1 MNDIECVDYSLGQI
15 SEEEKDKVLNYYS
28 YDLENSVFIAQ
39 LYKKLIDYA
48 DGSEEYLEKVFE
60 EVAEFGNDKNR
71 GFQKYIIDWPSRYH
85 LSGMRVNLLEAVAEL
100 FKPAWN
106 ALELGGGMGAVTPWL
121 AKRFQTVDVIEGSLL
136 RAKVLRQRVKDVINV
151 RVFVDDLL
159 QAEWPRPTYEFIS
172 LLGVLE
178 YLPYF
183 SDTASPD
190 QVCVNFLRK
199 VNKALT
205 DDGILAIAIENKL
218 GAKYFSGC
226 SEDHNGRLFSGLIGY
241 PEKSAITFSR
251 YELLE
256 ILKKAGFGRCQFYHL
271 FPDYK
276 LPKVVIRED
285 PSMYDFDVGGIVR
298 GLFEDYTGRRE
309 YLMPDSLLI
318 NTLSKSRLLHE
329 MSNSFLVLCSKS
341 EGSSLKTQA
350 VMAKFWNNDV
360 TKPGYHHK
368 IEFYNT
374 PVKSV
379 KRVSLEAGQSEVFV
393 EGLQFYLTAEE
404 PFVEGESLILEAYR
418 AIMRR
423 DGYSDLYELLK
434 DLRQHL
440 LGAYGT
446 GRNDEEGYQLIS
458 GQAVDY
464 CFNNLIRTE
473 ANLVFIDRKW
483 ALEDEISED
492 YVMFRSLLGLFQEM
506 FPFIQ
511 ESKMSEFVIGLMKRM
526 FPQYNYDRFATNL
539 ELESKFQSLVNTIP
553 VICEDIEIDAG
564 KKALELQKTNEF
576 KTIDTETS
584 MA

>member
-1 MNDIECVDYSLGQI
+1 MSDIEYVDHSLGQI
-15 SEEEKDKVLNYYS
+15 SEEEKNRVLNYYS
-28 YDLENSVFIAQ
+28 YDVNSNVFIAQ
-39 LYKKLIDYA
+39 LYKKPIDYA
-48 DGSEEYLEKVFE
+48 DGSEAYLEKVFA
-60 EVAEFGNDKNR
+60 EVAASGSEPNTGL
-71 GFQKYIIDWPSRYH
+71 QKYIVDWPSRYH
-85 LSGMRVNLLEAVAEL
+85 LSGMRVNLLEAVTEL
-100 FKPAWN
+100 FKSAWN

-136 RAKVLRQRVKDVINV
+136 RANVLRRRVQDVNNV

-159 QAEWPRPTYEFIS
+159 PAEWPRPAYEFIS

-183 SDTASPD
+183 SDTASPER
-190 QVCVNFLRK
+190 VCINFLRK
-199 VNKALT
+199 VHEALT

-256 ILKKAGFGRCQFYHL
+256 ILKKAGFDRCQFYHL

-285 PSMYDFDVGGIVR
+285 PGMYEFNVGGVVR

-309 YLMPDSLLI
+309 YLMPDPLLLT
-318 NTLSKSRLLHE
+318 TLSKSRLLHE

-341 EGSSLKTQA
+341 DVANLKTQA
-350 VMAKFWNNDV
+350 IMTKFWNNDV
-360 TKPGYHHK
+360 TKPVYHHK

-374 PVKSV
+374 PVKGV
-379 KRVSLEAGQSEVFV
+379 KRVPLEAGQDEVLTG
-393 EGLQFYLTAEE
+393 GLKFHLAADE
-404 PFVEGESLILEAYR
+404 PFIEGESLILEAYR

-423 DGYSDLYELLK
+423 DGYSSLHELLK
-434 DLRQHL
+434 VLRQQL
-440 LGAYGT
+440 SAAYGT
-446 GRNDEEGYQLIS
+446 GRTDGEGYQFIS

-473 ANLVFIDRKW
+473 ANIAFIDRKW
-483 ALEDEISED
+483 ALESEISED
-492 YVMFRSLLGLFQEM
+492 YVMFRSLFELFKEM
-506 FPFIQ
+506 YPFIQ
-511 ESKMSEFVIGLMKRM
+511 ESKASEFVVKLMKGI
-526 FPQYNYDRFATNL
+526 FPHYNDSRFGSNL
-539 ELESKFQSLVNTIP
+539 DLESKFQSLVNIMP
-553 VICEDIEIDAG
+553 VRCTDIDIDAG
-564 KKALELQKTNEF
+564 KKALELQKR
-576 KTIDTETS
+576 
-584 MA
+584 

>member
-1 MNDIECVDYSLGQI
+1 MNDIQYVDHRLGQI
-15 SEEEKDKVLNYYS
+15 SEEEKNRLLNYYR
-28 YDLENSVFIAQ
+28 YDVESNLFIAQ
-39 LYKKLIDYA
+39 LYKKSINYA

-60 EVAEFGNDKNR
+60 EVAESGSDNNT
-71 GFQKYIIDWPSRYH
+71 GLQKYMVDWPSRYH

-121 AKRFQTVDVIEGSLL
+121 AKRFQNVDVIEGSRL
-136 RAKVLRQRVKDVINV
+136 RAKVLRQRVKNVNNV

-159 QAEWPRPTYEFIS
+159 QAQWPRPAYEFIS
-172 LLGVLE
+172 LLGVME

-183 SDTASPD
+183 SGTASPD
-190 QVCVNFLRK
+190 QVCISFLQK
-199 VNKALT
+199 VNEALT

-251 YELLE
+251 YELLD
-256 ILKKAGFGRCQFYHL
+256 ILKKAGFSQCQFYHL

-276 LPKVVIRED
+276 LPKVVIREA

-309 YLMPDSLLI
+309 YLMPDPLLLT
-318 NTLSKSRLLHE
+318 TLGKARLLHQ

-341 EGSSLKTQA
+341 DVSNLKTQA
-350 VMAKFWNNDV
+350 VMTKFWNNDV
-360 TKPGYHHK
+360 TKPVYHHK

-374 PVKSV
+374 PVKGV
-379 KRVSLEAGQSEVFV
+379 KRVSLEAGQGEVLV
-393 EGLQFYLTAEE
+393 EGLQFCLAADE
-404 PFVEGESLILEAYR
+404 PFVQGESLILEAYR

-423 DGYSDLYELLK
+423 DGYSSLYRLLK
-434 DLRQHL
+434 ELRQHL
-440 LGAYGT
+440 IGAYGT
-446 GRNDEEGYQLIS
+446 GKTDEEGYQLIG

-473 ANLVFIDRKW
+473 ENLAFIDRKW
-483 ALEDEISED
+483 VLEYKIYED

-511 ESKMSEFVIGLMKRM
+511 ESKMSDFVIGLMKRI
-526 FPQYNYDRFATNL
+526 FPQYNYTRFVTNL
-539 ELESKFQSLVNTIP
+539 ELESRFQSLVNIKP
-553 VICEDIEIDAG
+553 VICEDIELDAG
-564 KKALELQKTNEF
+564 KKALELQK
-576 KTIDTETS
+576 
-584 MA
+584 

>member
-1 MNDIECVDYSLGQI
+1 MNDIEYVDYRLGQI
-15 SEEEKDKVLNYYS
+15 SEEEKERMLNYR
-28 YDLENSVFIAQ
+28 YDVESNVFIAQ
-39 LYKKLIDYA
+39 SYKKPIDYA

-60 EVAEFGNDKNR
+60 ELPESGSEQNT
-71 GFQKYIIDWPSRYH
+71 GLQKYIVNWPSRYH
-85 LSGMRVNLLEAVAEL
+85 LSGMRVNLLEAVTEL

-136 RAKVLRQRVKDVINV
+136 RAKVLRRRVQDVNNV
-151 RVFVDDLL
+151 EVFVDDLL
-159 QAEWPRPTYEFIS
+159 QAQWPRPAYDFIS
-172 LLGVLE
+172 LLGVME

-183 SDTASPD
+183 SDTAAPE
-190 QVCVNFLRK
+190 QVCINFLQK
-199 VNKALT
+199 VNKTLT
-205 DDGILAIAIENKL
+205 ADGILAIAIENKL

-256 ILKKAGFGRCQFYHL
+256 ILKKAGFSQIQFYHL

-285 PSMYDFDVGGIVR
+285 PSMYDFNVGGIMR

-309 YLMPDSLLI
+309 YLMPDPLLLT
-318 NTLSKSRLLHE
+318 TLSKARLLHE

-341 EGSSLKTQA
+341 EVANLKTQA
-350 VMAKFWNNDV
+350 VMTKFWNNDI
-360 TKPGYHHK
+360 TKSIYHHK

-379 KRVSLEAGQSEVFV
+379 KRVSLEAGQREVSV
-393 EGLQFYLTAEE
+393 AGLQFRLAADD
-404 PFVEGESLILEAYR
+404 PFIEGESLISEAYR

-423 DGYSDLYELLK
+423 DGYSSLHELLK
-434 DLRQHL
+434 VLRQQL
-440 LGAYGT
+440 IAAYGT
-446 GRNDEEGYQLIS
+446 GRNDEEGYQLII

-473 ANLVFIDRKW
+473 AQIAFIDRKW
-483 ALEDEISED
+483 ALESEISED
-492 YVMFRSLLGLFQEM
+492 YVMFRSLFELFKEM

-511 ESKMSEFVIGLMKRM
+511 ESKASEFIVKLMNGI
-526 FPQYNYDRFATNL
+526 FPQYNNNRFDYNL
-539 ELESKFQSLVNTIP
+539 DLESKFQSLVNIMP
-553 VICEDIEIDAG
+553 VICADIDIDAG
-564 KKALELQKTNEF
+564 KKALELQK
-576 KTIDTETS
+576 K
-584 MA
+584 

>member
-1 MNDIECVDYSLGQI
+1 MNDIEYVDYSLGQI
-15 SEEEKDKVLNYYS
+15 SEEEKERMLNYYR
-28 YDLENSVFIAQ
+28 YDVESNVFIAQ
-39 LYKKLIDYA
+39 SYKKPIDYA

-60 EVAEFGNDKNR
+60 ELPEFGSEQNT
-71 GFQKYIIDWPSRYH
+71 GLQKYIVNWPSRYH
-85 LSGMRVNLLEAVAEL
+85 LSGMRVNLLEAVTEL
-100 FKPAWN
+100 FKPDWN

-121 AKRFQTVDVIEGSLL
+121 AKRFQTVDVVEGSLL
-136 RAKVLRQRVKDVINV
+136 RAKVLRRRVQDVNNV
-151 RVFVDDLL
+151 EVFVDDLL
-159 QAEWPRPTYEFIS
+159 QVAWPRPAYDFIS

-183 SDTASPD
+183 SDTAAPE
-190 QVCVNFLRK
+190 QVCINFLQK
-199 VNKALT
+199 VNKTLT
-205 DDGILAIAIENKL
+205 ADGILAIAIENKL

-256 ILKKAGFGRCQFYHL
+256 ILKKAGFIQIQFYHL

-285 PSMYDFDVGGIVR
+285 PSMYDFNVGGIMR

-309 YLMPDSLLI
+309 YLMPDPLLLT
-318 NTLSKSRLLHE
+318 TLSKARLLHE

-341 EGSSLKTQA
+341 EVANLKTQA
-350 VMAKFWNNDV
+350 VMTKFWNNDI
-360 TKPGYHHK
+360 TKPMYHHK
-368 IEFYNT
+368 IEFCNT

-379 KRVSLEAGQSEVFV
+379 KRVSLEVGQREVSV
-393 EGLQFYLTAEE
+393 AGLQFCLAADE
-404 PFVEGESLILEAYR
+404 PFIEGESLISAAYR

-423 DGYSDLYELLK
+423 DGYSSLHELLK
-434 DLRQHL
+434 VLRQQL
-440 LGAYGT
+440 IAAYGT

-473 ANLVFIDRKW
+473 AQIAFIDRKW
-483 ALEDEISED
+483 ALESEISED
-492 YVMFRSLLGLFQEM
+492 YVMFRSLFELFKEM

-511 ESKMSEFVIGLMKRM
+511 ESKASEFVVKLMNKI
-526 FPQYNYDRFATNL
+526 FPQYNYSRFDSNL
-539 ELESKFQSLVNTIP
+539 DLESKFQSLVNIRP
-553 VICEDIEIDAG
+553 VICADIDIDAG
-564 KKALELQKTNEF
+564 KKALELQK
-576 KTIDTETS
+576 K
-584 MA
+584 